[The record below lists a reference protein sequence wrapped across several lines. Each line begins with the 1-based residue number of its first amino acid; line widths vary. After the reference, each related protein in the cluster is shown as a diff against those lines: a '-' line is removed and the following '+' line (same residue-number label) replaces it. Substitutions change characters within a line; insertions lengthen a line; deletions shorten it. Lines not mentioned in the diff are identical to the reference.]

1 MCPLAF
7 LCLELKDGR
16 IPQGLSS
23 RLGYWKT
30 EEFQKFSYPVSELLL
45 AGLLEPMEYH
55 LWQLTARMT
64 ELIFNKR
71 NGWSLDDRL
80 LFQNLAKRYIIL
92 NEEHRGLTACRI
104 TVHNLQHIAEDAYQ
118 FSHPDNYWCFPY
130 ERAVKRYVS
139 ISSNFK
145 NMECS
150 FAKREGYRELLKLLR
165 GRIQPQEETNFKFDL
180 EKASIYMHSLLFT
193 ITYMHIISCEVG
205 SSKIKEAGYLAGGWH
220 LMRTENRM
228 CMCTFPLISS
238 LILLK
243 LNHQALSTADFLHFV
258 LHHNQILL
266 NFLFFNCCYCFFFFR
281 CVPNPWK
288 VPNISR
294 KC

>member
-1 MCPLAF
+1 MYISTLLFLLLLFFSWLLHHVWNLYQVKISTFNTLTDVVGLLFDRGVWCACPLAF

-23 RLGYWKT
+23 WLGYWKT

-71 NGWSLDDRL
+71 NGWSLDDCL

-104 TVHNLQHIAEDAYQ
+104 TVHNLQHIPEDAYQ

-165 GRIQPQEETNFKFDL
+165 GRIQPQEETKFKFDL

-193 ITYMHIISCEVG
+193 IT
-205 SSKIKEAGYLAGGWH
+205 
-220 LMRTENRM
+220 
-228 CMCTFPLISS
+228 CTC
-238 LILLK
+238 ILFHVK
-243 LNHQALSTADFLHFV
+243 
-258 LHHNQILL
+258 
-266 NFLFFNCCYCFFFFR
+266 
-281 CVPNPWK
+281 
-288 VPNISR
+288 
-294 KC
+294 